1 MILKNKTNGTQT
13 IVLKDGSRV
22 GVRPYR
28 TTTLD
33 EKLIGN
39 YSKEVFEVIQAEQKA
54 KVVEST
60 TKGK

>member
-1 MILKNKTNGTQT
+1 MILKNKTNSTQT

-28 TTTLD
+28 TTVVD
-33 EKLIGN
+33 EKLIEN
-39 YSKEVFEVIQAEQKA
+39 YFSEAFEVIQAEQKA

>member
-22 GVRPYR
+22 GVRPLR
-28 TTTLD
+28 TVTLD
-33 EKLIGN
+33 EKLVGD
-39 YSKEVFEVIQAEQKA
+39 YSDKAFELVQAEKKD